1 MEVALHIERRDP
13 ETLETDMDSNR
24 IKGEA
29 KKVKGSI
36 KEATGKITGDR
47 SLEAEGAAEKVAGS
61 VQSAAGKA
69 ADTVRDAVRK

>member
-1 MEVALHIERRDP
+1 MEAAALLAP
-13 ETLETDMDSNR
+13 SAPAKETIMDSNR

-36 KEATGKITGDR
+36 KEAAGKITGDR
-47 SLEAEGAAEKVAGS
+47 SLEAEGAAEKAAGT

-69 ADTVRDAVRK
+69 ADKVRDAIRK

>member
-1 MEVALHIERRDP
+1 MAPLVVSAP
-13 ETLETDMDSNR
+13 AKETEMDSNR

-36 KEATGKITGDR
+36 KEAAGKITGDR
-47 SLEAEGAAEKVAGS
+47 SLEAEGVAEKAAGT

-69 ADTVRDAVRK
+69 TDKIRDAVRK

>member
-1 MEVALHIERRDP
+1 MGAVTPLAP
-13 ETLETDMDSNR
+13 SASTKETIMDSNR

-36 KEATGKITGDR
+36 KEAAGKITGDR
-47 SLEAEGAAEKVAGS
+47 SLEAEGVAEKAAGT

-69 ADTVRDAVRK
+69 ADKVRDAFRK